1 MSRISI
7 IGASGM
13 IGQEIAREA
22 VKRGH
27 DVIGTNR
34 SGDITDPIEGVTYR
48 ALEINDTA
56 AIMEL
61 AQESDV
67 LVFSVPGGRET
78 GDYAP
83 VIKAHAALIVAQ
95 PEARI
100 FIIGGAGGLQMPDG
114 TLLVDAGVIPEEY
127 GAEPRSFV
135 EILNNYR
142 ESEEQLDWVMLAPS
156 PEIYPGEQTDSYV
169 LADDEPA
176 GEKVSTGTF
185 AAAALDEMEK
195 PTYLRTRFTVAD
207 A

>member
-34 SGDITDPIEGVTYR
+34 SGDITDPIEGMTYR

-83 VIKAHAALIVAQ
+83 VIKAHAALIIAQ

-100 FIIGGAGGLQMPDG
+100 FIVGGAGGLQLSDA
-114 TLLVDAGVIPEEY
+114 TLLLAAGVIPEEY
-127 GAEPRSFV
+127 GAELRSFV

-156 PEIYPGEQTDSYV
+156 PEIYPGDRTESYV

-185 AAAALDEMEK
+185 AAAALDEIEK